1 MQILLIN
8 APTWVQ
14 FLFRS
19 MVGVELIITVL
30 RWCFWKWWPIVDI
43 FMMQINLH
51 AMSIKILQVSILL
64 KIVFMFLT
72 VKHCPGYL
80 PMNTENEENKKLI
93 DEGSHR
99 QLAGVVCKECCSRRP
114 LRTFHCSACD
124 RCIFRYDH
132 HSYLLN
138 TCIGYGNQVYYFG
151 YLLSSLVM
159 DYTCFYIF
167 VRHVSSLLALSLWQ
181 WFCAACVVFLCFSLC
196 KSEVLNTLF
205 TISLAKPFS
214 DNVFQNLTAYEAD
227 HYHRIGYLK
236 YFVLRS
242 HFK

>member
-1 MQILLIN
+1 
-8 APTWVQ
+8 
-14 FLFRS
+14 
-19 MVGVELIITVL
+19 
-30 RWCFWKWWPIVDI
+30 
-43 FMMQINLH
+43 MMQINLH

-64 KIVFMFLT
+64 KMVFMFLT